1 MPNSIHSC
9 NKKVK
14 NIIYIAN
21 IRLPTEKAHGIQ
33 IMKMCEA
40 FAEQGL
46 EVSLVVPRR
55 FNKIKEDPFDY
66 YKIKQNFK
74 IRKAP
79 TIDLVKF
86 GKIGFL
92 VQLLSFAEF
101 VAWTFLFKKDA
112 IFYTRDEL
120 VAFYLNNLGKKVV
133 WEGHMGQTNWIVRF
147 LIKRKVP
154 MVMITNGLKDLYVS
168 MGADPEKIIVSPDA
182 VDIEQFSINLSKEEA
197 RKKLGLPTDKK
208 IVLYTGHLYS
218 WKGADTAVQSAPGL
232 PDNVIMIFV
241 GGTAV
246 DIERFEK
253 NYGQNKKV
261 MIIGKK
267 PHEEMPFFMKSA
279 DILLLPN
286 SAKEDISRFYTSP
299 MKLFEYMTS
308 GNPIIASDLP
318 SLKEILNES
327 NAYFF
332 EPDNSESL
340 AGVIKEVLNN
350 YTEATNKA
358 KRALELVQNFS
369 WAERAKKIKAFDQAE
384 NVSSLSCF

>member
-1 MPNSIHSC
+1 M
-9 NKKVK
+9 KKL
-14 NIIYIAN
+14 IYIAN

-168 MGADPEKIIVSPDA
+168 MGADQEKIIVSPDA
-182 VDIEQFSINLSKEEA
+182 VDVEQFSINLSKEES

-261 MIIGKK
+261 MILGKK
-267 PHEEMPFFMKSA
+267 SYEEMPFFMKSA

-286 SAKEDISRFYTSP
+286 SAKEDISRLYTSP
-299 MKLFEYMTS
+299 MKMFEYMAS
-308 GNPIIASDLP
+308 GRPIVASDVP
-318 SLKEILNES
+318 SLREILDDS
-327 NAYFF
+327 VAYFF
-332 EPDNSESL
+332 KPDDAKSL
-340 AGVIKEVLNN
+340 ASLINHVLSHEE
-350 YTEATNKA
+350 EAKGKA
-358 KRALELVQNFS
+358 Q
-369 WAERAKKIKAFDQAE
+369 KAFERVKQYSWE
-384 NVSSLSCF
+384 ERTRNILRFIGRI

>member
-1 MPNSIHSC
+1 M
-9 NKKVK
+9 KKL
-14 NIIYIAN
+14 IYIAN

-168 MGADPEKIIVSPDA
+168 MGADQEKIIVSPDA
-182 VDIEQFSINLSKEEA
+182 VDVEQFSINLSKEEA

-261 MIIGKK
+261 MILGKK

-369 WAERAKKIKAFDQAE
+369 WEERARSITGFIKEDD
-384 NVSSLSCF
+384 